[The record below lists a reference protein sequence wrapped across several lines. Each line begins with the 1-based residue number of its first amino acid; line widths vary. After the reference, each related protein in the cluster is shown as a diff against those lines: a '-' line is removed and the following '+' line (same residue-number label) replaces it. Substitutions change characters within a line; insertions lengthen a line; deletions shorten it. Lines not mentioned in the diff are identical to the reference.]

1 MLLEKVLVKRSD
13 SSYSVVP
20 LVGELD
26 EMNPPRVPIRSAT

>member
-1 MLLEKVLVKRSD
+1 MRSV

-26 EMNPPRVPIRSAT
+26 EMNPPRAPIRSAM